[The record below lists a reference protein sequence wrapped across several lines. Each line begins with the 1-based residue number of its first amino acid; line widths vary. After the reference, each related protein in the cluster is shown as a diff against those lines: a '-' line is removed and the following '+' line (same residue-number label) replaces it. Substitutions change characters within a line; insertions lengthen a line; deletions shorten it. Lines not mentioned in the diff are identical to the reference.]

1 MADSAGSP
9 GLSHE
14 EEDQVEQVDIGEAEL
29 EDIIDDPDE
38 DVAAGRGDLY
48 QGGRR
53 KPDEIDDEEDIEEE
67 AQEGL
72 DLDMVEEEDGMGY
85 HDDDDD
91 DTGYHDVDGR
101 HGSIGYQHE
110 PYVKRAKE
118 DEHPHGGGKVDVN
131 VNVAHHN
138 FSHGIAEEVHQMEKT
153 DKEKDAFKES
163 TLVHD
168 EMLHGQEKEQAD
180 EKGEESFGDPLAR
193 PPHGSEVFVGGI
205 TKDAIEDDLRELC
218 SSCGDI
224 FEIRLMKDK
233 EKGDNKGFAFVTF
246 MNKESA
252 ERAIETLNERELK
265 GRKLRFSASQ
275 AKNKL
280 FIGNVPKN
288 WDREELQRNL
298 LERAPGI
305 TNVEL
310 LVDPQN
316 NDRNRGFAFVE
327 YYNNACAE
335 NARRKLSMPGFKLGT
350 NPPTINWADT
360 RGSTD
365 SAAMSQV
372 KVVYVRNLP
381 ESATQEQVWK
391 LFEPHGE
398 ISKVVLP
405 QSKPGQAKRDFGFI
419 HYVDRSSALRA
430 VEKGEKY
437 ELDGRELEASL
448 AKPPSEKR
456 PGAMNAPFGAGIL
469 PQFYQSRAGYG
480 YDMYGIMGAGFGS
493 SRGYG
498 QPVIYGRGPAPAGM
512 SMVPMMLPDGRMGY
526 VLQQP
531 GIQGMLPLHRDNRG
545 GGRGAPS
552 QRQSGGSGSGGSR
565 RYRPY

>member
-9 GLSHE
+9 ELSHE
-14 EEDQVEQVDIGEAEL
+14 EEDPVEQVDTGEAEL
-29 EDIIDDPDE
+29 EDIIDEADE
-38 DVAAGRGDLY
+38 DVAVGRGHVY
-48 QGGRR
+48 HGNRH
-53 KPDEIDDEEDIEEE
+53 KHDEIEDDDEIEEE
-67 AQEGL
+67 VQEGL
-72 DLDMVEEEDGMGY
+72 DLDMGEEEDGMGY
-85 HDDDDD
+85 HDDDDED
-91 DTGYHDVDGR
+91 AVYHDGDGR
-101 HGSIGYQHE
+101 DGSIGFQGE
-110 PYVKRAKE
+110 PYAKHTNE
-118 DEHPHGGGKVDVN
+118 IEQPTEADIVASVNEAHQNLPEGGAD
-131 VNVAHHN
+131 
-138 FSHGIAEEVHQMEKT
+138 EVHQTVALEKEA
-153 DKEKDAFKES
+153 DVPKELAN
-163 TLVHD
+163 D
-168 EMLHGQEKEQAD
+168 EMVHVQEKEQTD
-180 EKGEESFGDPLAR
+180 DGGEESFEDPLAR

-205 TKDAIEDDLRELC
+205 TKDAVEDDLRDLC
-218 SSCGDI
+218 ATCGDI
-224 FEIRLMKDK
+224 FELRLMKDK

-246 MNKESA
+246 TTKESA
-252 ERAIETLNERELK
+252 EKAIETLNEQELK

-305 TNVEL
+305 TSLEL
-310 LVDPQN
+310 LMDPQN

-327 YYNNACAE
+327 YYNHACAE
-335 NARRKLSMPGFKLGT
+335 NARRKLSMPGYKLGT
-350 NPPTINWADT
+350 NPPTINWADS
-360 RGSTD
+360 RGTSD
-365 SAAMSQV
+365 SVAMSQV

-391 LFEPHGE
+391 LFERHGE

-405 QSKPGQAKRDFGFI
+405 QSKPGQPKRDFGFV
-419 HYVDRSSALRA
+419 HYVERSSALKA

-448 AKPPSEKR
+448 AKPQSEKR
-456 PGAMNAPFGAGIL
+456 PNAINAPVGAGIL

-480 YDMYGIMGAGFGS
+480 YDMYGVMGAGFGS
-493 SRGYG
+493 HRGYV

-531 GIQGMLPLHRDNRG
+531 GMLPVQSDNRG
-545 GGRGAPS
+545 GGRGVPP
-552 QRQSGGSGSGGSR
+552 QRQGGATGSGSR